1 LASSAERQALRDLG
15 ALLTGTEARLVS
27 QALVDGSSVTTAF
40 TMVESARR
48 QSALALIKDAGLS
61 HQRDVLAAVLTGVEG
76 ARSHVTRAETLWTMP
91 GHLAGA
97 GALTSRLVDLVA
109 GARTSVVCS
118 TYNVQKS
125 SGMWQALRDAA
136 SKPHLEVRVYLDGV
150 VTASGSGPTAADT
163 AAWLAPATVFTSKEF
178 GGKPVRNHAKFLAVD
193 HRWLVVTSANLS
205 WSAEYAN
212 VELGVRLDDPSLT
225 ERVEKEIREA
235 QDQIYQQV
243 CLH

>member
-1 LASSAERQALRDLG
+1 LASFAERQALLDLG

-27 QALVDGSSVTTAF
+27 QTLGEGASVSSAF
-40 TMVESARR
+40 AMVESGRR
-48 QSALALIKDAGLS
+48 HKALSLVKDAGLL

-97 GALTSRLVDLVA
+97 GALTSRLVDLVG

-125 SGMWQALRDAA
+125 SGMWQALREAA

-150 VTASGSGPTAADT
+150 VAASGSGPTAT
-163 AAWLAPATVFTSKEF
+163 EIAAWLAPATVFTSMEF
-178 GGKPVRNHAKFLAVD
+178 GGKPVRNHAKFLAID

-212 VELGVRLDDPSLT
+212 VELGVRLDDPGLT
-225 ERVEKEIREA
+225 ERVEREMRA
-235 QDQIYQQV
+235 AEDQVYKHV
-243 CLH
+243 AER